1 MLVCHYRSNMKPEY
15 EKIQEPSER
24 SFTAK
29 IVARKS
35 RPLLR
40 QAWHFHPEIEI
51 CFTKESFGKRFVGN
65 QISDYFKGDLVM
77 FGSNLPHGFTTD
89 ERCTQVVIQM
99 NEHFLGDAFLSKPE
113 LRKVRALFQYARRGL
128 TFGESSKKKAKKVI
142 AKIMGKQGFAQMI
155 HLMELLHLLSEATDA
170 TPICSEEYSLDLDA
184 THLQRLKTI
193 YEYILLHYKQEL
205 SIAAVANHINMTE
218 AAFYKFIKKHTKKTF
233 TEIVN
238 EFRINLATK
247 FLMTTDM
254 SISEVCF
261 ACGYNN
267 ISYFNR
273 RFKHIVGQT
282 PRLFKQNYQGN

>member
-1 MLVCHYRSNMKPEY
+1 MKPEY

-29 IVARKS
+29 VVARKS

-40 QAWHFHPEIEI
+40 QAWHYHPEIEI
-51 CFTKESFGKRFVGN
+51 CFTRESFGKRFVGN
-65 QISDYFKGDLVM
+65 QISDYAQGDLVM

-89 ERCTQVVIQM
+89 HKCTQVVIQM
-99 NEHFLGDAFLSKPE
+99 NENFLGDGFLQKPE
-113 LRKVRALFQYARRGL
+113 LRKIRSLFQFAKRGL
-128 TFGESSKKKAKKVI
+128 TFGASTKTEARRVI
-142 AKIMGKQGFAQMI
+142 SKIMATRDFPQMI
-155 HLMELLHLLSEATDA
+155 RLMELLHLLAEAKDV

-184 THLQRLKTI
+184 THLQRLKTV
-193 YEYILLHYKQEL
+193 YEYILVNYKNDL
-205 SIAAVANHINMTE
+205 SIAAAADQINMTE

-247 FLMTTDM
+247 HLMTTDM
-254 SISEVCF
+254 SISEICF
-261 ACGYNN
+261 ECGYNN

-273 RFKHIVGQT
+273 RFKEIVGQT
-282 PRLFKQNYQGN
+282 PGVFKRNYRSS

>member
-1 MLVCHYRSNMKPEY
+1 MKPEY

-40 QAWHFHPEIEI
+40 QAWHYHPEIEI
-51 CFTKESFGKRFVGN
+51 CLTRESFGKRFVGN
-65 QISDYFKGDLVM
+65 QISDYAQGDLVM

-89 ERCTQVVIQM
+89 KKCTQVVIQM
-99 NEHFLGDAFLSKPE
+99 DASFLGTDFLEKPE
-113 LRKVRALFQYARRGL
+113 LRKVRALFQFARRGL
-128 TFGESSKKKAKKVI
+128 DFGEQTKQDAKKVI
-142 AKIMGKQGFAQMI
+142 KKMMKTQGFRQMI
-155 HLMELLHLLSEATDA
+155 RLFELLHLLAEAQDV

-184 THLQRLKTI
+184 THLNRLKAV
-193 YEYILLHYKQEL
+193 YEYILVNYQTEL
-205 SIAAVANHINMTE
+205 SIAAAANQINMTE

-247 FLMTTDM
+247 LLMTTDK
-254 SISEVCF
+254 SISEICF
-261 ACGYNN
+261 DCGYNN
-267 ISYFNR
+267 LSYFNR
-273 RFKHIVGQT
+273 RFKDIVGQT
-282 PRLFKQNYQGN
+282 PGVFKQNYRTS